1 MKNIIV
7 GLLLFLFVPGTILA
21 QKRIITVSGQVV
33 EQETKETIEAATVQL
48 LALSDSSQVAGIV
61 TRAQGRFVLPRV
73 KAGNYLLKV
82 SFVGYTTFFQPV
94 TLSEKKTSRDLGVIE
109 LSADGILLDEAVIT
123 AEAPPIVINEDTTEY
138 NASAYRVAAGSMLD
152 ELIKQLPG
160 AEIDEDGKITLNG
173 E

>member
-61 TRAQGRFVLPRV
+61 TRAQGRFV
-73 KAGNYLLKV
+73 
-82 SFVGYTTFFQPV
+82 
-94 TLSEKKTSRDLGVIE
+94 
-109 LSADGILLDEAVIT
+109 
-123 AEAPPIVINEDTTEY
+123 
-138 NASAYRVAAGSMLD
+138 
-152 ELIKQLPG
+152 
-160 AEIDEDGKITLNG
+160 
-173 E
+173 